1 MSYSHNTSSINSS
14 KNKDQTKTSYKDYD
28 VFVFSMLN
36 DDAKKYYTELK
47 ALYKKIRQLQK
58 SISGSTI
65 SFHDAMVYT
74 KINQLLTEES
84 QVICREFYELRQ
96 QLPEVEEITEDY
108 EDELKYIEK
117 PDNGDDILNHLS
129 YNIENIERKIK
140 I

>member
-117 PDNGDDILNHLS
+117 PDNGDDILIHLS
-129 YNIENIERKIK
+129 YNIENIERKIN